1 MRSPFARHLQGAA
14 AAAVAPGKLAS
25 PRSTPPRVLA
35 TGAFRKTLAPRSSS
49 TRMTRSNPR
58 GHAPS
63 LHQSALLHAAQHGD
77 RRAQEELLRRYEPL
91 ISATIAKLKLPR
103 GCARRDIA
111 QEARIGL
118 LRAIR
123 AWRPARG
130 PFCPFAA
137 TCVRDAAINAIDTA
151 GAHKHQLLSQAVSLH
166 SVVVR
171 PRPPSDSGETTWK
184 SPLHEQL
191 QETQPFADPVAILL
205 ARERLDEMRARLPR
219 LTPKERAALTG
230 MLNGKSQQQLAS
242 EQGTTAKAVHRA
254 LRRARD
260 KLAPRDHALA
270 A

>member
-1 MRSPFARHLQGAA
+1 M
-14 AAAVAPGKLAS
+14 AS
-25 PRSTPPRVLA
+25 PSTPPKVLA

-49 TRMTRSNPR
+49 TRMTRSNAR
-58 GHAPS
+58 GHTAS

-91 ISATIAKLKLPR
+91 IRAIVAKLRLPR
-103 GCARRDIA
+103 GCVRRDIA

-118 LRAIR
+118 LRAIW

-130 PFCPFAA
+130 PFCAFAVS
-137 TCVRDAAINAIDTA
+137 CVRDGALNAIDTA

-171 PRPPSDSGETTWK
+171 PRPPSDSGETTWEGL
-184 SPLHEQL
+184 LHEQL
-191 QETQPFADPVAILL
+191 QEARSLVDPVAILL
-205 ARERLDEMRARLPR
+205 ARELLDEMRAALPK
-219 LTPKERAALTG
+219 LTPKERVALTG
-230 MLNGKSQQQLAS
+230 TLNGKSQQQLAS
-242 EQGTTAKAVHRA
+242 EQGTTKKAVHRA

-260 KLAPRDHALA
+260 KLAPRDQALA